1 MKDPTQDLFFK
12 EQLVEEEKDLPLQQS
27 RWWIPQKVDGSESV
41 ICENLSWLEWR
52 HALGIYFV

>member
-27 RWWIPQKVDGSESV
+27 RWQIPQKVDGSESV
-41 ICENLSWLEWR
+41 ICENLSWLE
-52 HALGIYFV
+52 